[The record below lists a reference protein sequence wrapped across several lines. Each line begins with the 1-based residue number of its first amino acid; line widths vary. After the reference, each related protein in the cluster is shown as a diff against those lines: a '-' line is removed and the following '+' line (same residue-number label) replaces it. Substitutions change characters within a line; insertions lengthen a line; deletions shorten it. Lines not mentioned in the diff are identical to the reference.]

1 MNIVR
6 LEKTRGGNMV
16 KKSLY
21 DKYVE
26 DPEFERLMVQEDLIM
41 DVSED
46 FCKLLKEKKMKRSD
60 LANVMGKTKGLISQ
74 FLNGSRNMTLRSIAD
89 IAYHLGYKV
98 KITFQAKKVKKRYNI
113 INVDWRHNSSKQ
125 LPMDKIHMADGY
137 VDFDDKISRIAP

>member
-1 MNIVR
+1 
-6 LEKTRGGNMV
+6 MV

-60 LANVMGKTKGLISQ
+60 LANVMGKRCCT
-74 FLNGSRNMTLRSIAD
+74 
-89 IAYHLGYKV
+89 
-98 KITFQAKKVKKRYNI
+98 
-113 INVDWRHNSSKQ
+113 
-125 LPMDKIHMADGY
+125 
-137 VDFDDKISRIAP
+137 